1 MRYHYQK
8 PDIYLSMYGELYICN
23 HPVYDRCTLFTI
35 GDKGLAVIQQR
46 FSADTKS
53 TYWTEVDS
61 WLTDSL
67 YLYPK
72 FKEYFDSRSGE
83 CTDGLYP
90 TVTIR
95 QIMWAL
101 KMKPIQRQRWELALT
116 GEIFSDFY
124 NSFYGERS
132 VIDMDK
138 YEEAV
143 RIVNN
148 YIRGLKE
155 CYENAC
161 DIVGDKSKTPAVR
174 AKHARNAE
182 EFYTLYN
189 EVNCILQD
197 IISLDESKE
206 ES

>member
-35 GDKGLAVIQQR
+35 GNKGLAVIQQR

-67 YLYPK
+67 YLHPK

-83 CTDGLYP
+83 CTEGLYP

-101 KMKPIQRQRWELALT
+101 KMKPITTINDGKTHLHLDVDAEL
-116 GEIFSDFY
+116 
-124 NSFYGERS
+124 
-132 VIDMDK
+132 DK
-138 YEEAV
+138 DELMS
-143 RIVNN
+143 ILKS
-148 YIRGLKE
+148 IGL
-155 CYENAC
+155 N
-161 DIVGDKSKTPAVR
+161 
-174 AKHARNAE
+174 
-182 EFYTLYN
+182 
-189 EVNCILQD
+189 
-197 IISLDESKE
+197 
-206 ES
+206 